1 LDYRNE
7 PVPPATEF
15 DMKTIHPVVILF
27 SVLGPVLHTSVAGES
42 PKSVRVFRGG
52 AATSNITPH
61 LGAPL
66 NGQMYVRKAAH
77 IHDELHARCLALD
90 DGTTKFVLVVCDS
103 CMIPREV
110 FDEARRQVQEAT
122 GLPPKYMLMSATHT
136 HSAPAATPGFD
147 SLPDPD
153 YLTFLSRRIAD
164 GVRRALNNLEPARI
178 GWSVGRES
186 KHVANRRWWVSDPG
200 LLTNPFGG
208 MDKVRTNPQFES
220 PALIR
225 PAGPVDPEVSVIS
238 VMALDGRP
246 IAVFASYSLHYVSGA
261 PADHVSAG
269 YFATFAE
276 SRPVRRPRRGVHAEG
291 RLSQLPRAEL
301 LGAGS
306 TAVSCGEQRSLRG
319 ARGTPRTRRWRR
331 TAFRRE
337 FGANAPYSAIRPECR
352 SQRSGRICRSIGTQA
367 RTRHRRG

>member
-1 LDYRNE
+1 
-7 PVPPATEF
+7 
-15 DMKTIHPVVILF
+15 
-27 SVLGPVLHTSVAGES
+27 VAGES
-42 PKSVRVFRGG
+42 PKSVRVFRAG

-208 MDKVRTNPQFES
+208 KDKVRTNPPFES

-246 IAVFASYSLHYVSGA
+246 IAVCASYSLHYVSGA

-276 SRPVRRPRRGVHAEG
+276 SLKRRLGDSAMQSPPFVAMMANGTSGDVTNSHRAHPVPRRAPEPTGEARPRFHESTRQ
-291 RLSQLPRAEL
+291 RQPRYRASFSV
-301 LGAGS
+301 G
-306 TAVSCGEQRSLRG
+306 
-319 ARGTPRTRRWRR
+319 
-331 TAFRRE
+331 
-337 FGANAPYSAIRPECR
+337 
-352 SQRSGRICRSIGTQA
+352 
-367 RTRHRRG
+367 RRG